1 MDVSI
6 ISIVGFVILGLCILL
21 GIWKGMIRM
30 LLNVVVI
37 GLAVAAGSL
46 GVNPIREAFAEQDY
60 FGQEWLESVLSGNL
74 AFVIVFFAVLVV
86 GLIVKAIIMHFVDK
100 DGGTIK
106 GAFQVVN
113 RILGGV
119 IGAGIGFLA
128 FGFVLM
134 CYTSIVAVL
143 EYEGDMD
150 AAIASL
156 DSISAWMMQNNVFQ
170 MIVDALTGAK
180 DAVQDAVEG
189 AAAMLR

>member
-46 GVNPIREAFAEQDY
+46 GVNPIREALAEQDY

-86 GLIVKAIIMHFVDK
+86 GLIVKAIIMHFVD
-100 DGGTIK
+100 
-106 GAFQVVN
+106 AEVAN
-113 RILGGV
+113 L
-119 IGAGIGFLA
+119 LA
-128 FGFVLM
+128 RN
-134 CYTSIVAVL
+134 
-143 EYEGDMD
+143 
-150 AAIASL
+150 SL
-156 DSISAWMMQNNVFQ
+156 CRSFDRNFFFAHSKSP
-170 MIVDALTGAK
+170 
-180 DAVQDAVEG
+180 
-189 AAAMLR
+189 

>member
-74 AFVIVFFAVLVV
+74 AFVIVFFAVLVI

-106 GAFQVVN
+106 GAFQVFN

-143 EYEGDMD
+143 NYEGDMD

-180 DAVQDAVEG
+180 DAVQGAVEG